1 MTLFENRLRK
11 VMGDLS
17 VRKFAEALG
26 CPPTT
31 VQQYLKGRIPPA
43 DFIVL
48 VCERFKVDSWWLLT
62 GEEKK
67 EELRHVAES
76 KEQYSQKNPVIQRID
91 TMLIDM
97 DEEAQRDVLKYAE
110 EKKLLKELME
120 ERKTKRG

>member
-1 MTLFENRLRK
+1 
-11 VMGDLS
+11 MGDLS
-17 VRKFAEALG
+17 VRKFAETLG

-91 TMLIDM
+91 TMLVDM